1 MEKTSMNKKILR
13 YFSLFCMFAFFVLGP
28 LPCHAE
34 VVTDQGSADAIDITR
49 KIVLPNPSVVE
60 SILEKRKD
68 VEEHNMFYVLAENGL
83 FKGAH
88 NTFYQNAID
97 MPLTRFALGNV
108 QLNMDGFR
116 RLMEESESNFS
127 RFDQLQSI
135 FDAAPRVFQ
144 HLMIRI
150 PFFVLFMAFMA
161 QLIVIGHHGML
172 HAKGFQAVPLQT
184 IVFRFFFFIFAL
196 IFYTKYVPG
205 LITFSNIIAD
215 FLVPIEAQNAMMNSI
230 IASSVFPAL
239 VPSQTFTLG
248 NMMAVFFR
256 ALTYICIKI
265 LIIARDTLMLMC
277 VLTGPLCIA
286 MGFFTTYGQEGDDP
300 LRSYLSGWIKTFAT
314 LLFWGPLAA
323 MVLNAQVIIGMLS
336 GAGEV
341 SASATAIFGIASLF
355 AAKDIPKMSEQFGAA
370 ALASMA
376 AILAPAT
383 TMLLGGS
390 LSHGVRG
397 MGYLGGRG
405 LRGLGRLGR
414 AGRNFLT
421 GDPIA
426 GTSAGT
432 SFAKGAP
439 LHGQSDGSDPI
450 AGTTG
455 NTTGGNDTYSSGT
468 NEADPMASTI
478 TSKDNAAMTP
488 PPTSAPHKKGK
499 MRRIANGLWKGVKS
513 GDWGQFKNSWNDLWQ
528 DVAEK
533 TNSEDYDPKG

>member
-1 MEKTSMNKKILR
+1 MNKKTLR
-13 YFSLFCMFAFFVLGP
+13 YISLFCVFAFFAFGT

-34 VVTDQGSADAIDITR
+34 VATSQESADAIDITR
-49 KIVLPNPSVVE
+49 KILLPKPAIIE
-60 SILEKRKD
+60 RILEKREDLEKY
-68 VEEHNMFYVLAENGL
+68 NMFFVWAKHGI
-83 FKGAH
+83 FDGAH

-108 QLNMDGFR
+108 ELNIEGFR
-116 RLMEESESNFS
+116 RLMEESKSKFS
-127 RFDQLQSI
+127 RFDELEEI
-135 FDAAPRVFQ
+135 FDFAPRVFQ

-150 PFFVLFMAFMA
+150 PFLVLFIAFMA
-161 QLIVIGHHGML
+161 QLIVVGYHGML
-172 HAKGFQAVPLQT
+172 HENGFRAVPLQG
-184 IVFRFFFFIFAL
+184 IFFRFLFFVMAL
-196 IFYTKYVPG
+196 MFYTKYIPG
-205 LITFSNIIAD
+205 LITFSNIIAN
-215 FLVPIEAQNAMMNSI
+215 FIVPVETQDAMMSSI
-230 IASSVFPAL
+230 LASSVFPAL

-256 ALTYICIKI
+256 TLAYICIKI

-286 MGFFTTYGQEGDDP
+286 LGYFTTYGQQGNDP
-300 LRSYLSGWIKTFAT
+300 LRSYLSGWVKTFAT

-323 MVLNAQVIIGMLS
+323 MVLNSQVIIGMLS

-355 AAKDIPKMSEQFGAA
+355 VAKDIPKMSEQFGAA

-376 AILAPAT
+376 ALLAPT
-383 TMLLGGS
+383 TAMLFGGS

-414 AGRNFLT
+414 AGRDFFT
-421 GDPIA
+421 SDPIA

-439 LHGQSDGSDPI
+439 LQGNNEGCDPI
-450 AGTTG
+450 SGTTG
-455 NTTGGNDTYSSGT
+455 NVSGGSGT
-468 NEADPMASTI
+468 SSNSASGETDPVASTI
-478 TSKDNAAMTP
+478 HSTDDAAMTTP
-488 PPTSAPHKKGK
+488 PPTSIPHKKGK
-499 MRRIANGLWKGVKS
+499 IRRLSSGLWKGIKS
-513 GDWGQFKNSWNDLWQ
+513 GDWKQFKNSWNELWQ
-528 DVAEK
+528 DIAEK